1 MMVKTGVCVETLFVN
16 FAYEERIRKVAQLGF
31 SGVEFWHYDQQYD
44 GVNSIEKTKNLDAIA
59 RAVRETGLEV
69 TNFLVNSPDGGKG
82 GSLVKP
88 ENRKEYLKRLRG
100 VIPIAH
106 KLNCKKL
113 TTCSGNQVERLSYE
127 AQRKSMID
135 TLNEAS
141 KIVENAGI
149 TLMLEPLNNFVNAPH
164 KGHKGCF
171 LTSILEGAKIIRE
184 INHKNIRLLF
194 DIYHMQIME
203 GNIISTIENNI
214 DIIAHIQGAGVPGRH
229 ELWIGEL
236 NYPNIIKRLNELG
249 YKKYFGLEYLPTID
263 PEESLK
269 MIKKLLSH

>member
-1 MMVKTGVCVETLFVN
+1 MTKIGVCIETVFTD
-16 FAYEERIRKVAQLGF
+16 FPYEERVRKVAQLGF

-44 GVNSIEKTKNLDAIA
+44 GVNLTEKVKDIDAIDRVA
-59 RAVRETGLEV
+59 RETGLEV
-69 TNFLVNSPDGGKG
+69 TNFLVNSPDGKKG

-88 ENRKEYLKRLRG
+88 EDRKRYLETLKEL
-100 VIPIAH
+100 IPMAH

-113 TTCSGNQVERLSYE
+113 TTCSGNRIKGVSYE
-127 AQRKSMID
+127 AQRMSIID

-149 TLMLEPLNNFVNAPH
+149 ILILEPLNSLVNIPH

-171 LTSILEGAKIIRE
+171 LNSAREGAKIIRE
-184 INHKNIRLLF
+184 INHKSIRLLF
-194 DIYHMQIME
+194 DIYHIQIMQ

-214 DIIAHIQGAGVPGRH
+214 DIIAHIQGAGVPSRH

-249 YKKYFGLEYLPTID
+249 YKGYFGLEYLSTID
-263 PEESLK
+263 SERSLK
-269 MIKKLLSH
+269 MTKELLSH